1 MVNRQRVKSHYKMRG
16 MGPLLGMYSMVGQG
30 LEEDYQVKKAELA
43 AAKKAYDDEKDAKRK
58 EQLRLAM
65 ESTKATMNA
74 GKQKMDEL
82 LKNVKDAASKAA
94 SQLSSG
100 AVMVGSKLS
109 SGLKS
114 MGSRLSSG
122 ITNIGLK
129 AKDSYIK
136 YNDKKDRE
144 KYDKLKAKYEPQQ
157 EGSGIFR
164 SRSLK
169 ESDRDHDERLA
180 KEEENRKRR
189 MK

>member
-1 MVNRQRVKSHYKMRG
+1 MVKRQRVKSHYKMRG

-65 ESTKATMNA
+65 ESTKATMDA
-74 GKQKMDEL
+74 AKIKMNEL

-100 AVMVGSKLS
+100 AEIVGSKLS

-114 MGSRLSSG
+114 VGSRLSSG
-122 ITNIGLK
+122 IMNLGNK
-129 AKDSYIK
+129 AKASYDKYKDEKDRDK
-136 YNDKKDRE
+136 YNQLKK
-144 KYDKLKAKYEPQQ
+144 KYDSQQ
-157 EGSGIFR
+157 EGSGLFR

-169 ESDRDHDERLA
+169 ESDRDRNDRLD